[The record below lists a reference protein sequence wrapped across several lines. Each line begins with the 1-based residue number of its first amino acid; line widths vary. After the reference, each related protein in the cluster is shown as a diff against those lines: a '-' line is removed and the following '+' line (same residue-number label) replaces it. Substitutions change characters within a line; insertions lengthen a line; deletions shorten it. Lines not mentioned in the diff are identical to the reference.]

1 MQTLMLNN
9 FNYLR
14 GGAETVF
21 LSEVALL
28 KKQGHRVAV
37 FSRQHPDNLPAQFER
52 FFPSEMI
59 TDTLSPSAKG
69 LRSLLGLF
77 YSLESKKC
85 LNAMLQETTGDVAHV
100 HNIYGRLTTSILNSL
115 FENRIP
121 VVMTLHDYKLICP
134 NYKLMHHGKICED
147 CRGNRFYNPILN
159 RCHKNSLIA
168 STVYALETYFNH
180 IFNQYRKK
188 VRCFISPSKFL
199 KAKLI
204 EFGWPEQRIEY
215 IPNFLSTTEF
225 DPNYL
230 PGDYFLY
237 FGRLSSEKGIETL
250 IKAFCNLKHAN
261 IQLKIAG
268 EGPLEQ
274 KLKISATS
282 DERIFF
288 SGYLSGAPL
297 AEMIRNARCVVVP
310 SEWYENAPLSV
321 LEAMAYGKPVIGA
334 RIGGIPEMIDDGQ
347 NGLLFASGDTRNL
360 TQAMSTLIEMD
371 DATLT
376 DMGRSARRKVE
387 VEYNSDLHYER
398 LIDIYARSIREC
410 GVTPSQRES
419 HESCSKLGSGGVNQS
434 Q

>member
-1 MQTLMLNN
+1 MLNN

-37 FSRQHPDNLPAQFER
+37 FSRKHPDNLPAEFER

-59 TDTLSPSAKG
+59 TDNLSPSAKG

-85 LNAMLQETTGDVAHV
+85 LNAMLQEIRVDVAHV
-100 HNIYGRLTTSILNSL
+100 HNIYGRLTTSILDALNA
-115 FENRIP
+115 NGIP

-147 CRGNRFYNPILN
+147 CLGDRYYNAVLN

-168 STVYALETYFNH
+168 SAIYALETSFN
-180 IFNQYRKK
+180 FLFKK
-188 VRCFISPSKFL
+188 YHQSVNYFISPSQFL
-199 KAKLI
+199 KSKLV
-204 EFGWPEQRIEY
+204 EFGWPEQRIVY
-215 IPNFLSTTEF
+215 IPNFLSIAEIE
-225 DPNYL
+225 PHYCPGEYL
-230 PGDYFLY
+230 LY
-237 FGRLSSEKGIETL
+237 LGRLSSEKGIETL
-250 IKAFCNLKHAN
+250 IRAFSNLPYDG

-268 EGPLEQ
+268 EGPLEAV
-274 KLKISATS
+274 LKARAAGDRRIS
-282 DERIFF
+282 FC
-288 SGYLSGAPL
+288 GYLSGEPL
-297 AEMIRNARCVVVP
+297 ADITRKAMAVVVP

-347 NGLLFASGDTRNL
+347 NGLLFASGDTRGL

-371 DATLT
+371 GATLT

-410 GVTPSQRES
+410 GVPPSQRKS
-419 HESCSKLGSGGVNQS
+419 HVRCSRVGTGGVNQS
-434 Q
+434 R